1 MEYIAIDKSTYDD
14 MLNGIKKTIKEIQS
28 IAEVHNI
35 QSDWVENGELA
46 EMLGISK
53 RQLQGYR
60 ERGLIGYSYIG
71 RKIYYR
77 RQDIDKL
84 ILLHTIN
91 NK

>member
-28 IAEVHNI
+28 LAEVHNI
-35 QSDWVENGELA
+35 QSDWVENRELA

-77 RQDIDKL
+77 RQDVDKL

>member
-28 IAEVHNI
+28 LAEVHNI
-35 QSDWVENGELA
+35 QSYWVENGELA

>member
-28 IAEVHNI
+28 LAEVHNI
-35 QSDWVENGELA
+35 QSYWVENGELA

-71 RKIYYR
+71 RKIYYH
-77 RQDIDKL
+77 RQDVDKL

>member
-14 MLNGIKKTIKEIQS
+14 ILNGIKKTIKEIQS
-28 IAEVHNI
+28 LAEVYNI

-77 RQDIDKL
+77 RQDVDKL

>member
-28 IAEVHNI
+28 LAEVHNI

-60 ERGLIGYSYIG
+60 ERGILGFSTIG

-77 RQDIDKL
+77 RAEVEKL
-84 ILLHTIN
+84 IKINTI
-91 NK
+91 KGK

>member
-28 IAEVHNI
+28 LAEVHNI
-35 QSDWVENGELA
+35 QSDWVESGELA

-77 RQDIDKL
+77 RAEVEKL
-84 ILLHTIN
+84 IKINTI
-91 NK
+91 KGK

>member
-28 IAEVHNI
+28 LAEVHNI

>member
-28 IAEVHNI
+28 LAEVHNL

-46 EMLGISK
+46 EMLSISK

-71 RKIYYR
+71 RKIYNR

>member
-1 MEYIAIDKSTYDD
+1 MECIAIDKSTYDD

-28 IAEVHNI
+28 LAEVHNI

-60 ERGLIGYSYIG
+60 ERGLIGYSCIG

>member
-1 MEYIAIDKSTYDD
+1 MEYIAIDKSIYDD

-28 IAEVHNI
+28 LAEVHNI

>member
-14 MLNGIKKTIKEIQS
+14 MLNGIKKTFKEIQS
-28 IAEVHNI
+28 LAEVHNI
-35 QSDWVENGELA
+35 QPDWVENGVLA

-53 RQLQGYR
+53 RRLQGYR